1 MAQRIAV
8 TPRAGTLSPK
18 HAKNYDA
25 GVPASLEYPRVALH
39 ALLEQAAELY
49 PGSAATIFF
58 NAKKSYAALL
68 ADAKR
73 FSARLRALGLEPSE
87 RGAVGRADCPQR
99 LVPF

>member
-58 NAKKSYAALL
+58 NAKKPNAAPPP
-68 ADAKR
+68 DTNR
-73 FSARLRALGLEPSE
+73 SSPRLRPPAAKPAHPAPRDPPNS
-87 RGAVGRADCPQR
+87 PQS
-99 LVPF
+99 LS